1 VAKSL
6 QRRLRVL
13 VTAAAVGLA
22 VWKYAPSFSGFTEL
36 DRVVFETS
44 VRSFANPPYFVSG
57 NGSHD
62 QRWTLRTLSEGDSEN
77 RHEAPSVI
85 SIGDDPDGV
94 FQSSPPSAV
103 DYAVI
108 LRNLKRLGVR
118 RVAIPAVMAWDESD
132 PIALTAVDARLAE
145 FESAVTAAPLT
156 RGAIEEALPMPFL
169 LASIPV
175 EKVKGDVSSIPLV
188 NRLAFPRTFLG
199 SGKTLAGFSILESE
213 PGIPALMARWK
224 DRIVFS
230 FPVVAALAEAGQAVD
245 QIEVRLGSYMKLGS
259 SGPVVPIDAS
269 GRLASPALRSGG
281 KVIPAQAV
289 IDAAALETTETVL
302 IRDDRTSADQ
312 GTKGF
317 SGSVADTFIVI
328 RRETGLSEPKV
339 FGRLA
344 VSTELTLLLVL
355 AALLA
360 VLASTSISRLRLHF
374 GAFAIL
380 ILIAQLTVLAWGSL
394 WLPLYPSLCSIA
406 AGYLVAWPVRPG
418 KLAKP
423 DEVLEVVELD
433 ETLVTEESV
442 GPLEVERVA
451 GAGQL
456 LEEPV
461 VEPPAV
467 PEVIAELVV
476 STANEAPP
484 QKSKPIRKATAVPAK
499 KAAKKATHTIA
510 PDALEPAIEKP
521 VKKVAKKATPAKKA
535 AKKTA
540 KKTPQPPPAE

>member
-1 VAKSL
+1 
-6 QRRLRVL
+6 
-13 VTAAAVGLA
+13 
-22 VWKYAPSFSGFTEL
+22 
-36 DRVVFETS
+36 
-44 VRSFANPPYFVSG
+44 
-57 NGSHD
+57 
-62 QRWTLRTLSEGDSEN
+62 
-77 RHEAPSVI
+77 
-85 SIGDDPDGV
+85 
-94 FQSSPPSAV
+94 
-103 DYAVI
+103 
-108 LRNLKRLGVR
+108 
-118 RVAIPAVMAWDESD
+118 
-132 PIALTAVDARLAE
+132 
-145 FESAVTAAPLT
+145 
-156 RGAIEEALPMPFL
+156 
-169 LASIPV
+169 
-175 EKVKGDVSSIPLV
+175 
-188 NRLAFPRTFLG
+188 
-199 SGKTLAGFSILESE
+199 
-213 PGIPALMARWK
+213 
-224 DRIVFS
+224 
-230 FPVVAALAEAGQAVD
+230 
-245 QIEVRLGSYMKLGS
+245 MKLGS
-259 SGPVVPIDAS
+259 GGPVVPIDAS

-380 ILIAQLTVLAWGSL
+380 ILIAQLTVLTWGSL
-394 WLPLYPSLCSIA
+394 WLPLYPSLCTIA

-423 DEVLEVVELD
+423 DEALEVVEL
-433 ETLVTEESV
+433 EGRLVTEESV

-451 GAGQL
+451 GAGQ
-456 LEEPV
+456 PV

-476 STANEAPP
+476 LTANEAPP

-499 KAAKKATHTIA
+499 KAAKKATQTIA
-510 PDALEPAIEKP
+510 PDALELAIEKP
-521 VKKVAKKATPAKKA
+521 VKKVAKKATPAKKTAKKTAVTSEKPPAKKA
-535 AKKTA
+535 AKKAA